1 MSELIEISKGQ
12 TKNILLLNKSVD
24 LLVNQYDDSQLNLH
38 VFCLDDSSAEINIQ
52 VRQLGRGCSAK
63 INALVLA
70 CGKQDVSIHTNV
82 VHEVGDGISEQ
93 LLKFVL
99 ADESKGNFRGDL
111 KIAKDAQKVSA
122 RQTNRNIVL
131 SDRAKMRTMPQLE
144 IYADD
149 VKASH
154 GASTGQLDEQALF
167 YMQQRGLSV
176 GTARKLLL
184 KAFASEVMEQLDVA
198 EHDSIEQLIEQR
210 LAQMAI

>member
-70 CGKQDVSIHTNV
+70 CGKQEVGIHTNV

-131 SDRAKMRTMPQLE
+131 SDKAKMRTMPQLE

-210 LAQMAI
+210 LARMAI

>member
-1 MSELIEISKGQ
+1 MLIIDMAE
-12 TKNILLLNKSVD
+12 
-24 LLVNQYDDSQLNLH
+24 H
-38 VFCLDDSSAEINIQ
+38 RVFCLDDSSAEINIQ